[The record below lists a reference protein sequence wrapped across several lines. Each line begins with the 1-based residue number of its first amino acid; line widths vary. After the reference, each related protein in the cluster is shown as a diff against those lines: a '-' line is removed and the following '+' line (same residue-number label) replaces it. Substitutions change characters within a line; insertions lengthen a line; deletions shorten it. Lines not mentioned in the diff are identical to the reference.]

1 MAVSATSLKLPAA
14 LKAELEELARQ
25 SGQSTHAVMVRA
37 LSEHV
42 AAAKR
47 YRSFLDDALRAN
59 AAMLKSGEGYDAQ
72 DVHGYILAK
81 ARGEKVKRPKPVKW
95 RK

>member
-1 MAVSATSLKLPAA
+1 MAVSATSLILPAA
-14 LKAELEELARQ
+14 LKAELDKLARQ

-47 YRSFLDDALRAN
+47 YRGFLDDARRAN
-59 AAMLKSGEGYDAQ
+59 AAMLESGEGYDAR

-81 ARGEKVKRPKPVKW
+81 ARGEKGQRPKPVKW